1 MIPKKCHLVWN
12 KHKPMSWL
20 QSLTARSFFRY
31 NPDWE
36 ITVHLIVNKLKE
48 NIYTNDYEGEDFFDL
63 VKLTAKI
70 KEVRIEGDFCSI
82 QASDILRMK
91 ILYEH
96 GGIYSDFD
104 MLWLKPMS
112 EFPQDIE
119 TTVCY
124 YPGPGFHYN
133 MSNIVSMPGSKLLKD
148 VIEKQTRV
156 TSKDYQAYLTEMFNR
171 EWPFPEGLSAQYPG
185 VKFIPYETFY
195 PYSIYEL
202 DTLYESDIDLTE
214 KAFGVHWFN
223 GHPLSQNYIKN
234 MQDCSMTSILK
245 REGYL

>member
-1 MIPKKCHLVWN
+1 MKTCHLIWN

-20 QSLTARSFFRY
+20 QSLTVRSFFKY

-36 ITVHLIVNKLKE
+36 IVVHLITNRLKD
-48 NIYTNDYEGEDFFDL
+48 NIWTKDYDGEDFFDL

-70 KEVRIEGDFCSI
+70 KEVEIEGDFCSI

-91 ILYEH
+91 ILFYE
-96 GGIYSDFD
+96 GGVYSDFD

-112 EFPQDIE
+112 EFPKDFE

-124 YPGPGFHYN
+124 YPGQGAHFN
-133 MSNIVSMPGSKLLKD
+133 MSNIVSEPGGGFLKEI
-148 VIEKQTRV
+148 IEKQKKVR
-156 TSKDYQAYLTEMFNR
+156 SKDYQAYLTEMLNKEYTPEEIIR
-171 EWPFPEGLSAQYPG
+171 RFPRVLM
-185 VKFIPYETFY
+185 IPYEWFY

-202 DTLYESDIDLTE
+202 DTLYDCDIDLT
-214 KAFGVHWFN
+214 KNAFGLHWFN
-223 GHPLSQNYIKN
+223 GHPMSQDYIKR
-234 MQDCSMTSILK
+234 MQDCSMTSILR

>member
-12 KHKPMSWL
+12 KHKPLSWL
-20 QSLTARSFFRY
+20 QSLTVRSFFRY

-63 VKLTAKI
+63 VRLTAKI
-70 KEVRIEGDFCSI
+70 KEVKIEGDFCSI

-112 EFPQDIE
+112 EFDFE

-124 YPGPGFHYN
+124 YPGPGAHFN
-133 MSNIVSMPGSKLLKD
+133 MSNIVSEPGGEFLKE
-148 VIEKQTRV
+148 VIEKQSKVR
-156 TSKDYQAYLTEMFNR
+156 SKDYQAYLTEMLNR
-171 EWPFPEGLSAQYPG
+171 EYTVDSILKRFPRVLL
-185 VKFIPYETFY
+185 IPYEWFY

-234 MQDCSMTSILK
+234 MQECSMTSILR